1 MFLPNSIREGG
12 VCGGKKLFV
21 GGEERER
28 RERDEEQWYVCMY
41 VCMYVCTRS
50 GICSLGLFQDLNRGP
65 TTLRAP
71 KLPTYDICAI

>member
-1 MFLPNSIREGG
+1 ME
-12 VCGGKKLFV
+12 V
-21 GGEERER
+21 GGFLWGGMGWDEMGWERER
-28 RERDEEQWYVCMY
+28 ERETSSSELWYSVVCLY

-71 KLPTYDICAI
+71 KLPTYDLCAI